1 VAVNARQRFAPLGLA
16 LALLAALVSAGLFIV
31 QRAWNLPLQISLV
44 LIVVGLALFVF
55 LDPGRARALLTGRQA
70 RYGSNALVLSLA
82 FAGILI
88 VVNYL
93 AINNPQRWDLTE
105 DQRYTLAP
113 ETLAALQALEQPVRV
128 QAFFSPDRPT
138 DQARSIL
145 DQYAFQS
152 EGRFT
157 YEFINPVQDPVA
169 AEQAGITQDGSLVIW
184 LGENKQIVTALSEV
198 EITGALVRL
207 MNPEAQTVYFLTGHG
222 ERSPEDSGSGSLALL
237 KRLLESKNY
246 TVATL
251 NLIAGNQI
259 PADAQAVVVAGPQQ
273 PLTREEVDL
282 LQGFLEGGGGLLV
295 LAEPTLLADSGEAE
309 DPLAAYLAED
319 WGIVL
324 GDDMVVDL
332 SSAQASTVAVGAE
345 FGTHVISSSLAGWVT
360 LMPSARSLSLE
371 ARENGASQSLLVST
385 SGQAWA
391 ETNLE
396 ALQVNEVSP
405 DEGEDIFGPVALG
418 AAAENFATEGRV
430 VVFGDAEFI
439 TNEFISAY
447 GNADLIVNSVDWAV
461 GEEALI
467 NLTPKE
473 TTQRLL
479 VPPQAVTMN
488 LIFLG
493 VVILLPGAALAA
505 GTAVW
510 VQRRRRR

>member
-1 VAVNARQRFAPLGLA
+1 VNARQRFAPLGLA

-169 AEQAGITQDGSLVIW
+169 AEQAGITQD
-184 LGENKQIVTALSEV
+184 
-198 EITGALVRL
+198 
-207 MNPEAQTVYFLTGHG
+207 
-222 ERSPEDSGSGSLALL
+222 GSLALL